1 MAKKEKVYKPQAKG
15 PAFKIFTGVFFGLL
29 CFYVFT
35 ILLLIAFGLLTSL
48 KSDVDFNIYRNVI
61 GLPNKSGEILDWK
74 NYLLLKNYG
83 DIISGF
89 ERTYLTPA
97 YFKGTKLIGVKSL
110 SVGFMDMLINSLIY
124 CIGGAFFMTLPKLI
138 VGYACS
144 MYRNPFSKFIYMLVV
159 VTMIIPIVGT
169 TPALLTLMRNTGMYD
184 SFVGNFIQKSGIS
197 GMYFLIFYEYYRT
210 IPDTYREAAEIDGAS
225 QLRVMVRIYFP
236 LCGKIFFTVF
246 LIQAIELWN
255 DYNTVLLYLPSH
267 PTLTYGVWLATFGS
281 DADRYPVP
289 RRIAATML
297 LAVPTMTIF
306 FIFKDRIMGNLTMGG
321 LKG

>member
-1 MAKKEKVYKPQAKG
+1 MAKKEKTYKPQAKG
-15 PAFKIFTGVFFGLL
+15 PAFKIFTGVFLTLL
-29 CFYVFT
+29 IFYVFT
-35 ILLLIAFGLLTSL
+35 VLLLIAFGLLTSL
-48 KSDVDFNIYRNVI
+48 KSNVDFRVYKNVL
-61 GLPNKSGEILDWK
+61 GLPNLELAGAKD
-74 NYLLLKNYG
+74 YLLLKNYG
-83 DIISGF
+83 DIITGF
-89 ERTYLTPA
+89 QRPYQTPA
-97 YFKGTKLIGVKSL
+97 YFKGTTLIGIKTMSI
-110 SVGFMDMLINSLIY
+110 GFMDMLINSLIY

-169 TPALLTLMRNTGMYD
+169 TPAMLTLMRNTGLYD
-184 SFVGNFIQKSGIS
+184 TFVGNFIQKSHIS

-225 QLRVMVRIYFP
+225 QMRVMVRIYFP

-246 LIQAIELWN
+246 LIHAIELWN

-267 PTLTYGVWLATFGS
+267 PTLTYGVWLATFGN
-281 DADRYPVP
+281 DADRYPAT